1 MITFHRHRW
10 AFFLVFMVFLS
21 LVGPT
26 REGMSAHLSLSA
38 WIPYWNRAE
47 GEKEAQVL
55 QDRLQ
60 DISYFAAYFNDRKE
74 LVFPERFQKPAISAD
89 GAYLTI
95 LNDVVFPD
103 GTSRLKD
110 TEQLASL
117 LATGKSRKKHAVSIL
132 DLAEKHGFSGVE
144 IDYETLW
151 KKGDTRLQEHFLR
164 FLSELE
170 TQAARR
176 HLKVRVIL
184 EPSAPFG
191 APFPKNIEYVVM
203 AYNLHG
209 PHNGPGPKAD
219 LAFIRRTMKKM
230 DALRGE
236 AALAFSMGGA
246 IWKDGKEGRFL
257 SEQAAAALAEQYG
270 KVPQRDEAS
279 AALHFSYEA
288 DGHTMTVWYADV
300 TTLEAWSQA
309 ALEAGYPHVFLWSL
323 GGSGN
328 LSQLASRTGEGG
340 KE

>member
-95 LNDVVFPD
+95 VNDVVFPD

-164 FLSELE
+164 F
-170 TQAARR
+170 
-176 HLKVRVIL
+176 
-184 EPSAPFG
+184 
-191 APFPKNIEYVVM
+191 
-203 AYNLHG
+203 
-209 PHNGPGPKAD
+209 PG
-219 LAFIRRTMKKM
+219 TV
-230 DALRGE
+230 
-236 AALAFSMGGA
+236 GA
-246 IWKDGKEGRFL
+246 IWCPFPE
-257 SEQAAAALAEQYG
+257 E
-270 KVPQRDEAS
+270 
-279 AALHFSYEA
+279 H
-288 DGHTMTVWYADV
+288 
-300 TTLEAWSQA
+300 
-309 ALEAGYPHVFLWSL
+309 
-323 GGSGN
+323 
-328 LSQLASRTGEGG
+328 
-340 KE
+340 

>member
-10 AFFLVFMVFLS
+10 AFFLAFMVFFESSRSHPGRHECS
-21 LVGPT
+21 LVPF
-26 REGMSAHLSLSA
+26 GMDSLLE
-38 WIPYWNRAE
+38 PGRR
-47 GEKEAQVL
+47 GKEAQVL

-95 LNDVVFPD
+95 VNDVVFPD

-170 TQAARR
+170 TQAAPR

-191 APFPKNIEYVVM
+191 APFPEE
-203 AYNLHG
+203 H
-209 PHNGPGPKAD
+209 
-219 LAFIRRTMKKM
+219 
-230 DALRGE
+230 
-236 AALAFSMGGA
+236 
-246 IWKDGKEGRFL
+246 
-257 SEQAAAALAEQYG
+257 
-270 KVPQRDEAS
+270 
-279 AALHFSYEA
+279 
-288 DGHTMTVWYADV
+288 
-300 TTLEAWSQA
+300 
-309 ALEAGYPHVFLWSL
+309 
-323 GGSGN
+323 
-328 LSQLASRTGEGG
+328 
-340 KE
+340 

>member
-1 MITFHRHRW
+1 
-10 AFFLVFMVFLS
+10 
-21 LVGPT
+21 
-26 REGMSAHLSLSA
+26 
-38 WIPYWNRAE
+38 
-47 GEKEAQVL
+47 
-55 QDRLQ
+55 
-60 DISYFAAYFNDRKE
+60 
-74 LVFPERFQKPAISAD
+74 
-89 GAYLTI
+89 
-95 LNDVVFPD
+95 
-103 GTSRLKD
+103 
-110 TEQLASL
+110 
-117 LATGKSRKKHAVSIL
+117 
-132 DLAEKHGFSGVE
+132 
-144 IDYETLW
+144 
-151 KKGDTRLQEHFLR
+151 
-164 FLSELE
+164 
-170 TQAARR
+170 
-176 HLKVRVIL
+176 
-184 EPSAPFG
+184 
-191 APFPKNIEYVVM
+191 M

-288 DGHTMTVWYADV
+288 DGHTLTVWYADV

>member
-1 MITFHRHRW
+1 M
-10 AFFLVFMVFLS
+10 
-21 LVGPT
+21 
-26 REGMSAHLSLSA
+26 
-38 WIPYWNRAE
+38 
-47 GEKEAQVL
+47 
-55 QDRLQ
+55 
-60 DISYFAAYFNDRKE
+60 
-74 LVFPERFQKPAISAD
+74 
-89 GAYLTI
+89 
-95 LNDVVFPD
+95 VFPD

-230 DALRGE
+230 DALRGRPPLPFQWV
-236 AALAFSMGGA
+236 AQS
-246 IWKDGKEGRFL
+246 GRTEKKAVSFL
-257 SEQAAAALAEQYG
+257 NRR
-270 KVPQRDEAS
+270 QRPLLNNMER
-279 AALHFSYEA
+279 F
-288 DGHTMTVWYADV
+288 
-300 TTLEAWSQA
+300 
-309 ALEAGYPHVFLWSL
+309 P
-323 GGSGN
+323 SGMKPARP
-328 LSQLASRTGEGG
+328 SIFPMKPMDTP
-340 KE
+340 

>member
-95 LNDVVFPD
+95 VNDVVFPD

-117 LATGKSRKKHAVSIL
+117 LATGKSRKKACCIHS
-132 DLAEKHGFSGVE
+132 
-144 IDYETLW
+144 
-151 KKGDTRLQEHFLR
+151 
-164 FLSELE
+164 
-170 TQAARR
+170 
-176 HLKVRVIL
+176 
-184 EPSAPFG
+184 
-191 APFPKNIEYVVM
+191 
-203 AYNLHG
+203 
-209 PHNGPGPKAD
+209 
-219 LAFIRRTMKKM
+219 
-230 DALRGE
+230 
-236 AALAFSMGGA
+236 
-246 IWKDGKEGRFL
+246 
-257 SEQAAAALAEQYG
+257 
-270 KVPQRDEAS
+270 
-279 AALHFSYEA
+279 
-288 DGHTMTVWYADV
+288 
-300 TTLEAWSQA
+300 
-309 ALEAGYPHVFLWSL
+309 
-323 GGSGN
+323 
-328 LSQLASRTGEGG
+328 
-340 KE
+340 

>member
-1 MITFHRHRW
+1 MINFHRHRW
-10 AFFLVFMVFLS
+10 VFLLAFMAFLS

-38 WIPYWNRAE
+38 WITYWKRE
-47 GEKEAQVL
+47 QGEKEAQVL

-60 DISYFAAYFNDRKE
+60 DISYFAAYFNDRQE
-74 LVFPERFQKPAISAD
+74 LVFPEGFQKPPVAAD
-89 GAYLTI
+89 RAYLTI
-95 LNDVVFPD
+95 VNDVVFPD

-117 LATGKSRKKHAVSIL
+117 LATGERRRKHAASIL

-151 KKGDTRLQEHFLR
+151 KRGDTRLQEHFLR

-170 TQAARR
+170 KQASRR
-176 HLKVRVIL
+176 HLKVRAIL
-184 EPSAPFG
+184 EPSAPFS

-219 LAFIRRTMKKM
+219 LAFIRRTIGKM
-230 DALRGE
+230 DALTGE
-236 AALAFSMGGA
+236 ASLAFSLGGA
-246 IWKDGKEGRFL
+246 VWKDGKEGRFL
-257 SEQAAAALAEQYG
+257 SEQAAVALAEQYG

-300 TTLEAWSQA
+300 TTLEAWIQTA
-309 ALEAGYPHVFLWSL
+309 MEAGYPHVFLWSL
-323 GGSGN
+323 GGSRD
-328 LSQLASRTGEGG
+328 LSHLVSSKAEGG

>member
-95 LNDVVFPD
+95 VNDVVFPD

-209 PHNGPGPKAD
+209 PHNGPGLYSQNDEEDGCPQ
-219 LAFIRRTMKKM
+219 
-230 DALRGE
+230 
-236 AALAFSMGGA
+236 GGGRPCLFNG
-246 IWKDGKEGRFL
+246 WRNLEGRKRRPF
-257 SEQAAAALAEQYG
+257 
-270 KVPQRDEAS
+270 P
-279 AALHFSYEA
+279 F
-288 DGHTMTVWYADV
+288 
-300 TTLEAWSQA
+300 
-309 ALEAGYPHVFLWSL
+309 
-323 GGSGN
+323 
-328 LSQLASRTGEGG
+328 
-340 KE
+340 

>member
-1 MITFHRHRW
+1 MI
-10 AFFLVFMVFLS
+10 L
-21 LVGPT
+21 
-26 REGMSAHLSLSA
+26 
-38 WIPYWNRAE
+38 
-47 GEKEAQVL
+47 
-55 QDRLQ
+55 
-60 DISYFAAYFNDRKE
+60 RKST
-74 LVFPERFQKPAISAD
+74 A
-89 GAYLTI
+89 
-95 LNDVVFPD
+95 
-103 GTSRLKD
+103 
-110 TEQLASL
+110 
-117 LATGKSRKKHAVSIL
+117 
-132 DLAEKHGFSGVE
+132 FSGVE

-236 AALAFSMGGA
+236 AALAFQWVAQS
-246 IWKDGKEGRFL
+246 GRTEKKAVSFL
-257 SEQAAAALAEQYG
+257 NRRQRPLAEQYG